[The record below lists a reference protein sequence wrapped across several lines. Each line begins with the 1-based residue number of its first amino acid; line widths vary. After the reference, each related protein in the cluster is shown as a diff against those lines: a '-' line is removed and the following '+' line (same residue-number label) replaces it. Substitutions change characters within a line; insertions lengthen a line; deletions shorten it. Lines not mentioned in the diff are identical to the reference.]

1 MRELKD
7 LTAISQEI
15 QARLLQNKLS
25 FSEIRYVL
33 SEAQT
38 TFAVMQAAQYVKKS
52 QNQRDHDG
60 VGTNGQA
67 TQC

>member
-1 MRELKD
+1 MRELKE

-38 TFAVMQAAQYVKKS
+38 TFAVMQTAQYVKKS
-52 QNQRDHDG
+52 QNQRDHNGAD
-60 VGTNGQA
+60 TNGQA
-67 TQC
+67 TQR

>member
-15 QARLLQNKLS
+15 QSRLLQAKLS

-38 TFAVMQAAQYVKKS
+38 TFAVMQTAQYLRNS
-52 QNQRDHDG
+52 QNPPNHNG
-60 VGTNGQA
+60 SNVNGQA
-67 TQC
+67 AQR

>member
-1 MRELKD
+1 MKELKE

-15 QARLLQNKLS
+15 QAKLLQNKLS

-52 QNQRDHDG
+52 QNQGDHGGADTSG
-60 VGTNGQA
+60 
-67 TQC
+67 